1 MDQERIERVEKCLQS
16 QGYWAHPTDKTIDHP
31 YKKGYKMRNNTR
43 RRILSKN
50 KFVVLLVIT
59 CVMNI
64 ICVYAMLY
72 A

>member
-50 KFVVLLVIT
+50 KFVVLLVIIT
-59 CVMNI
+59 
-64 ICVYAMLY
+64 CVYACY
-72 A
+72 VYV